1 MDAIL
6 KQQLLDKIAAID
18 DDELLLMVKEDIE
31 LYETIKT
38 GDVTDTLTAAE
49 LDELKNDLNVPPEE
63 ESVSLEEFQQSIGRW
78 LTK

>member
-38 GDVTDTLTAAE
+38 GDVTDTLTTAE
-49 LDELKNDLNVPPEE
+49 LDELKDDLNIPAEE